1 MKLEITLTEFLIKYL
16 RDSLKNLFNQSK
28 RDAERM
34 CSLRPSNVHNIV
46 SRIESNPIFHR
57 LLFG

>member
-16 RDSLKNLFNQSK
+16 RDSLENLFNQSK

-34 CSLRPSNVHNIV
+34 GSLRPSNVHNIV
-46 SRIESNPIFHR
+46 LRIESNPIFHR